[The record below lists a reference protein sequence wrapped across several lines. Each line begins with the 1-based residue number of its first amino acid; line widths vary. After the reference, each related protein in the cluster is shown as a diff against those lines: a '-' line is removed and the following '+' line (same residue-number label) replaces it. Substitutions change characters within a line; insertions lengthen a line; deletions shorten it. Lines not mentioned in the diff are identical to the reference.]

1 MLNRLRQRA
10 SDEGG
15 FTLIELLVVILIVGI
30 LAAIAIPAFLNQKSK
45 ASDSSAETM
54 AQTAQTAA
62 ETYAT
67 ENEGSYVGLATEGIK
82 KLQAIEPTLK
92 EKQGVELSAVT
103 GTATTYKVTAKASA
117 TGDEFAVERTAA
129 GEFNRPCKVAAEAN
143 PGDCKLTGGKGTAGE
158 W

>member
-45 ASDSSAETM
+45 ASDSSAETQ

-67 ENEGSYVGLATEGIK
+67 ENEGSYKSMSVAL
-82 KLQAIEPTLK
+82 LQKIEPTLK
-92 EKQGVELSAVT
+92 TSSPKLIAAEEVT
-103 GTATTYKVTAKASA
+103 GSEGKAYIVTSEAS
-117 TGDEFAVERTAA
+117 TKDKFSVERTAA
-129 GEFNRPCKVAAEAN
+129 GEFKYPCEVNSEAN
-143 PGDCKLTGGKGTAGE
+143 PGDCKLTSGKKGE

>member
-45 ASDSSAETM
+45 ASDSTAETQ

-67 ENEGSYVGLATEGIK
+67 EKEGSYEGMTPAL
-82 KLQAIEPTLK
+82 LQKIEPTLK
-92 EKQGVELSAVT
+92 TSSPKLIAAEPVT
-103 GTATTYKVTAKASA
+103 GSKGEAYIVTSEAS
-117 TGDEFAVERTAA
+117 TKDKFSVERTAG
-129 GEFNRPCKVAAEAN
+129 GEFKYPCEVNSEAN
-143 PGDCKLTGGKGTAGE
+143 PGDCKLTSGKKGE

>member
-45 ASDSSAETM
+45 ATDSTAETQ

-67 ENEGSYVGLATEGIK
+67 ENEGSYKSMTVAI
-82 KLQAIEPTLK
+82 LQKIEPTLK
-92 EKQGVELSAVT
+92 ETTGAKLTKAEELTGSKGEGYIVES
-103 GTATTYKVTAKASA
+103 TAG
-117 TGDEFAVERTAA
+117 TGDTFSVERTAT
-129 GEFNRPCKVAAEAN
+129 GEFKRPCTVAKEAN
-143 PGDCKLTGGKGTAGE
+143 PGDCKLTGGTGTKGE

>member
-10 SDEGG
+10 TDESG

-45 ASDSSAETM
+45 ASDSNAETQV
-54 AQTAQTAA
+54 QTAQTAA

-67 ENEGSYVGLATEGIK
+67 ENEGSYANLSVAE
-82 KLQAIEPTLK
+82 LQKIEPTLK
-92 EKQGVELSAVT
+92 ETGGAKLTVAKEVT
-103 GTATTYKVTAKASA
+103 GSKGEAYIVTSESPA
-117 TGDEFAVERTAA
+117 TGDTFSVERTAA
-129 GEFNRPCKVAAEAN
+129 GEFKRPCTVPSGHSN
-143 PGDCKLTGGKGTAGE
+143 RGDCPTSGT

>member
-45 ASDSSAETM
+45 ASDSTAETM

-62 ETYAT
+62 ETFAT
-67 ENEGSYVGLATEGIK
+67 ENEGSYVGLAEKGIE
-82 KLQAIEPTLK
+82 KLEAIEPTLK
-92 EKQGVELSAVT
+92 EKGSAELSAVT
-103 GTATTYKVTAKASA
+103 GTATTYKVTTKAKG
-117 TGDEFAVERTAA
+117 TEDEFSVERTAA
-129 GEFNRPCKVAAEAN
+129 GEFNRPCKVKTEAN
-143 PGDCKLTGGKGTAGE
+143 PGDCKVVKGTTAGE

>member
-45 ASDSSAETM
+45 ASDSNAETQV
-54 AQTAQTAA
+54 QTAQTAA

-67 ENEGSYVGLATEGIK
+67 ENEGSYKGMSVAI
-82 KLQAIEPTLK
+82 LQKIEPTLK
-92 EKQGVELSAVT
+92 ETTAAKLTKAEEVSGSKGEAYIVES
-103 GTATTYKVTAKASA
+103 TAA
-117 TGDEFAVERTAA
+117 TGDTFSVERTAA
-129 GEFNRPCKVAAEAN
+129 GEFKRPCTVSKESN
-143 PGDCKLTGGKGTAGE
+143 PGDCKLTGGTGTKGE